1 MHRRSR
7 SARSCWGQLLSW
19 DPTLCLTAR
28 HIPALIY
35 GSRSAEQITPSTR
48 TPRSDAAPQPCA
60 MREEWG
66 WGGMGLGGTPGSGC
80 VGVDAAPPAP
90 HLPPLPSLLFSR
102 TVWNNCGLWGGGYK
116 YECVTL
122 QARTVRL
129 C

>member
-1 MHRRSR
+1 MHRHSR

-35 GSRSAEQITPSTR
+35 GSRSAEQITPSAR

-66 WGGMGLGGTPGSGC
+66 WGGMGLGGDTGQWLC
-80 VGVDAAPPAP
+80 
-90 HLPPLPSLLFSR
+90 
-102 TVWNNCGLWGGGYK
+102 GGGCCTSSSPPPPQPAFLK
-116 YECVTL
+116 DSLEQLWAVGRGL
-122 QARTVRL
+122 
-129 C
+129 